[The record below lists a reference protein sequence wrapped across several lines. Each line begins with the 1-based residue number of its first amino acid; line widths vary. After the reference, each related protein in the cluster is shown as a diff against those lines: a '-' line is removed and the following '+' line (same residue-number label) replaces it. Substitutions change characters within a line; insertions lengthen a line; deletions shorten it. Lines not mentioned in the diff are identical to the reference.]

1 MAVCWAT
8 ARFNSAY
15 GGNTFVNNG
24 TVNANVSGQSLTFN
38 PDGTTNN
45 SGAILAA
52 SNGGILNLSSAT
64 TTNSGTLRVGT
75 GSTANLTNNFVSNA
89 GSLIDAAHGTVNL
102 QGITVTGTVTGTAG
116 TLLNFGNRRRQ
127 QCQWCHPERRSKPNQ

>member
-1 MAVCWAT
+1 M
-8 ARFNSAY
+8 
-15 GGNTFVNNG
+15 
-24 TVNANVSGQSLTFN
+24 
-38 PDGTTNN
+38 
-45 SGAILAA
+45 AA

-116 TLLNFGNRRRQ
+116 TLLNFGNSGGNNVNGATLSADLSLTNDSYLRIYNNVVSNGTINLSTTSNGIQ
-127 QCQWCHPERRSKPNQ
+127 LYNGAAGATLTNNGSLLGYGTV